1 MSGRILIIKHVEI
14 EGAGTIERFF
24 QNTDWS
30 LATLDF
36 TAGGFPPDDLNDIKA
51 IISMGGPMNV
61 YEEAD
66 YPFLRDED
74 LFLKKAIK
82 KEIPILGICLGA
94 QLLAKACGAEVRK
107 APEKEMGWHR
117 IELTADGE
125 KDPFFAGL
133 SKELEVF
140 QWHEDAFDI
149 PKSAVCLANSKS
161 CHNQAFRFGKNA
173 YGLQFHIE
181 VTPAIIGSW
190 VKEYIKDE
198 KERLV
203 AKDMLID
210 AYEKREAFEK
220 QANMVYLNFAK
231 IMAGF
236 TK

>member
-1 MSGRILIIKHVEI
+1 MPGQILIIKHMEI

-24 QNTDWS
+24 RNTKWT

-36 TAGGFPPDDLNDIKA
+36 TAGGFPPDDLSDIKA

-74 LFLKKAIK
+74 IFLKKAIR

-107 APEKEMGWHR
+107 APEKEMGWR
-117 IELTADGE
+117 SIELTATGE
-125 KDPFFAGL
+125 RDPFFAGL
-133 SKELEVF
+133 PKELEIF
-140 QWHEDAFDI
+140 QWHEDTFDI
-149 PKSAVCLANSKS
+149 PKGAVCLVNSKS

-231 IMAGF
+231 IIASF